1 MKAYEIQQFGMS
13 GLRMVDRGETSPGPG
28 QVLVRMRAFSLN
40 FRDLMLLQGTYNP
53 RLALPVTPGSDG
65 VGEVME
71 VGSGVTDLKAG
82 DRVTSTFF
90 ENWEAGTQTDAQA
103 KSALGGGGKGVLAEF
118 VCLDRTGV
126 IKAPAHLADE
136 EAATLPCAALTAWN
150 GLFES
155 AKIRPG
161 ETVVALGTGG
171 VSLFALQF
179 ATAAGARVIITSSS
193 DEKLAKARELGAA
206 ETINYLA
213 TPDWEKAVRKLTD
226 GVGAD
231 HVVEVGGAGTLG
243 KSVRAVRRG
252 GTISLIGALAGR
264 GTFDPTPVLMNGIRV
279 NGIFVG
285 SREMFRHMN
294 EAISHHKLRPVVD
307 QSFEFE
313 NARAAYEHMASGQHF
328 GKIVIKI

>member
-1 MKAYEIQQFGMS
+1 MKAYEIQQFGMN
-13 GLRMVDRGETSPGPG
+13 GLRLTNRAESGPGPG

-65 VGEVME
+65 VGEIIE
-71 VGSGVTDLKAG
+71 IGSGVTGFKPG

-90 ENWEAGTQTDAQA
+90 ENWEAGVQTDAQA
-103 KSALGGGGKGVLAEF
+103 KTALGGGGKGVLAEF
-118 VCLDRTGV
+118 VCLDQTGV
-126 IKAPAHLADE
+126 IKAPAHLTDE
-136 EAATLPCAALTAWN
+136 EAATLPCAALTAWH
-150 GLFES
+150 GLFEG
-155 AKIRPG
+155 AQIRPG
-161 ETVVALGTGG
+161 ETVVTLGTGG

-206 ETINYLA
+206 ETINYA
-213 TPDWEKAVRKLTD
+213 STPDWEKAVRTLTG

-231 HVVEVGGAGTLG
+231 HIVEVGGAGTLG
-243 KSVRAVRRG
+243 KSVKAVRRG

-285 SREMFRHMN
+285 SREMFGHMN
-294 EAISHHKLRPVVD
+294 EAISHHQIHPVVD
-307 QSFEFE
+307 RVFEFE
-313 NARAAYEHMASGQHF
+313 DARAAYDHMASGRHF

>member
-1 MKAYEIQQFGMS
+1 MKAYEIQQFGMG
-13 GLRMVDRGETSPGPG
+13 GLRLVDRAESSPGPG

-53 RLALPVTPGSDG
+53 RLELPVVPGSDG
-65 VGEVME
+65 VGEIIE
-71 VGSGVTDLKAG
+71 VGSGVTDFKPG

-90 ENWEAGTQTDAQA
+90 ENWEAGVQTDAQA

-118 VCLDRTGV
+118 VCLDQTGV
-126 IKAPAHLADE
+126 IKVPAHLTDE
-136 EAATLPCAALTAWN
+136 EAATLPCAALTAWH
-150 GLFES
+150 GLFEE
-155 AKIRPG
+155 AQIRPG

-206 ETINYLA
+206 ETINYRS

-226 GVGAD
+226 GVGVD
-231 HVVEVGGAGTLG
+231 DVVEVGGAGTLG
-243 KSVRAVRRG
+243 KSVKAVRRG

-285 SREMFRHMN
+285 SREMFGHMN
-294 EAISHHKLRPVVD
+294 EAIAYHQIRPVVD
-307 QSFEFE
+307 RVFEFE
-313 NARAAYEHMASGQHF
+313 DARAAYEHMASGQHF